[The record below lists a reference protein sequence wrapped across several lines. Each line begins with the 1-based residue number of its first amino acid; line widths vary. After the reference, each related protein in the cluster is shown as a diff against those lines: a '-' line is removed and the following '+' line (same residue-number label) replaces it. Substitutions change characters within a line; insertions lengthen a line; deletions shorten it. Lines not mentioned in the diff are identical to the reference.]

1 MKFSQDYPRAMREVL
16 FEPVK
21 PNYVHHLSK
30 IFSSAIQ
37 EAGDIS
43 IFVWESLTWITR
55 PPYRFGLLLESVEFI
70 GFQSLFIIVLSA
82 LSTGMVF
89 GLQTYF
95 GFKIIN
101 AENLV
106 GSTVAYGL
114 AKEICPVMCGLLVT
128 GRAGA
133 ATAAELGTMRVTEQ
147 IDAMEVMAVN
157 PKQYLALPRI
167 LGATISLPLLSAI
180 FLMIANFGSY
190 ALCVWSLKI
199 DGAIFLN
206 KIAWY
211 VDPWDI
217 GQGLIKSTV
226 FGFILGSIATYK
238 GFHCGHGAE
247 GVGRAT
253 TETVV
258 LSSVLILIV
267 DFFLTSFLPVNI

>member
-1 MKFSQDYPRAMREVL
+1 MSDSYVEPLQPKIYPKLKKILLDWIKETGQTALFIFDVL
-16 FEPVK
+16 KWLPK
-21 PNYVHHLSK
+21 
-30 IFSSAIQ
+30 
-37 EAGDIS
+37 
-43 IFVWESLTWITR
+43 
-55 PPYRFGLLLESVEFI
+55 PPYRFQLVLESMNFI
-70 GFQSLFIIVLSA
+70 GIESLFIVILSA

-89 GLQTYF
+89 SLQTYF

-114 AKEICPVMCGLLVT
+114 AKEIGPVMCGLLVT

-133 ATAAELGTMRVTEQ
+133 AMAAQLGTMRVTEQ

-167 LGATISLPLLSAI
+167 LGATLSLPLLTI
-180 FLMIANFGSY
+180 FFVFIANFGAY
-190 ALCVWSLKI
+190 ALCVWSIGI
-199 DGAIFLN
+199 DSAIFLD

-211 VDPWDI
+211 IDPWDI
-217 GQGLIKSTV
+217 GQGVIKATV

-247 GVGRAT
+247 GVGKST

-258 LSSVLILIV
+258 ISSVLILVV
-267 DFFLTSFLPVNI
+267 DFFLTAFLPVNL